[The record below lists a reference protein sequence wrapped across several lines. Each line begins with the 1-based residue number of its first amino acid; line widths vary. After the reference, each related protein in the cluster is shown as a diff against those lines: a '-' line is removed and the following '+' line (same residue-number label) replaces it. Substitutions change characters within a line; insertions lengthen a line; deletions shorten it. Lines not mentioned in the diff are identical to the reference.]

1 MNRLLQ
7 EFQTALLSDAIIG
20 WIDSLLLCLGLT
32 FTVAS
37 TAPALAR
44 IRRWRGDRS

>member
-1 MNRLLQ
+1 MSRVLGAIQ
-7 EFQTALLSDAIIG
+7 AVLLSEAVIG
-20 WIDSLLLCLGLT
+20 WIDSFLLCLGLT
-32 FTVAS
+32 FTVAF

>member
-7 EFQTALLSDAIIG
+7 AIQAMLQHEATIG
-20 WIDSLLLCLGLT
+20 WIDSFLLCLGFT
-32 FTVAS
+32 CTVAS

-44 IRRWRGDRS
+44 ICRRPGDRS